1 MDGVGDLH
9 GNHARRP
16 TIAYLPW
23 AVFCYCGPMFSLL
36 IAATYSRTGF
46 GIRLSTAGAVGST
59 PLVSA
64 VDRVVAE

>member
-1 MDGVGDLH
+1 
-9 GNHARRP
+9 
-16 TIAYLPW
+16 
-23 AVFCYCGPMFSLL
+23 MFSLL